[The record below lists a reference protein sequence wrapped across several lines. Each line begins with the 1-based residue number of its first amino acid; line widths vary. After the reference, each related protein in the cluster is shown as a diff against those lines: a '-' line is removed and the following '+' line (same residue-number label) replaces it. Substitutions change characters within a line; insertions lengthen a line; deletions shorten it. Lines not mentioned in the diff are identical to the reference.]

1 MIPFLGMLTEV
12 LTTAAV
18 VWAIVRIS
26 QGEIGSA
33 VARWI
38 QSRHGGSPAGPDTA
52 VELAQ
57 VRERV
62 DTLQLQL
69 EETQE
74 RLDFAERMLAGGRR
88 DFAGAGPDR

>member
-1 MIPFLGMLTEV
+1 MTPFVGMLTEV

-26 QGEIGSA
+26 QEEIGSA

-38 QSRHGGSPAGPDTA
+38 QSRHGGIPEGPDTSA
-52 VELAQ
+52 ELAR
-57 VRERV
+57 VRDRV

-69 EETQE
+69 EEAQE
-74 RLDFAERMLAGGRR
+74 RLDFAERMLVSGRR
-88 DFAGAGPDR
+88 DYAGAAPDR